1 MWHCVP
7 LTLYWFTY
15 MGSLGIIFPYFSLYL
30 KEDAGLSG
38 SQVGLVLA
46 MSPLMGLF
54 AQPFWGRVADR
65 TGARSRILVWLSLI
79 SAFGYLALGI
89 ADGFLAIL
97 LATAALA
104 LFSTAILPITTSVSL
119 AVLRDAGVHAFG
131 YVRAWGTIGYFI
143 VVMIFPWI
151 VERYQTAH
159 GWHSAGG
166 ASATSALQVMFPVT
180 AALVFSSAAVGVFL
194 PRTGAVAL
202 HASRGDWRELLR
214 NPPYLRL
221 LLFAVAANLLLYGPM
236 WLFPVF
242 VRARSGDV
250 ATIRGMWIVMLVFE
264 IPLVLATGSGLKR
277 LGARGLLAAGVLA
290 GGLRWLLCAGISDV
304 YWLYPVQALHGLTV
318 VGLTLGSPLYLDDVA
333 PEKLRSTAQGI
344 LSMVSVGI
352 AGILSN
358 IGAGWLIQRAGIDWL
373 YWVSGIGCIAL
384 GGVVGAVLPSTT
396 ALKDCVASPARTEP
410 A

>member
-1 MWHCVP
+1 
-7 LTLYWFTY
+7 
-15 MGSLGIIFPYFSLYL
+15 MGSLGIVFPYFSLYL

-38 SQVGLVLA
+38 AEIGLILA
-46 MSPLMGLF
+46 VPPLMGMF

-79 SAFGYLALGI
+79 SSLGYLALGM

-97 LATAALA
+97 LTTAILS

-119 AVLRDAGVHAFG
+119 AVLREAGLHAFG

-143 VVMIFPWI
+143 VVIVFPWI
-151 VERYQTAH
+151 VERYQAAH
-159 GWHSAGG
+159 GLYAAAG
-166 ASATSALQVMFPVT
+166 TSAVPALHVMFPVT
-180 AALVFSSAAVGVFL
+180 AALVFSSTAAGFFL

-221 LLFAVAANLLLYGPM
+221 LLFSLAANLLLYGPM
-236 WLFPVF
+236 WLFPIY
-242 VRARSGDV
+242 VRARGGDV

-277 LGARGLLAAGVLA
+277 LGSRGLLAAGVLA
-290 GGLRWLLCAGISDV
+290 GGLRWLLCAGITDV

-318 VGLTLGSPLYLDDVA
+318 VGLILGSPLYLDDVA

-358 IGAGWLIQRAGIDWL
+358 IGAGWLIQRAGIDLL
-373 YWVSGIGCIAL
+373 YWVSGVGCIVL
-384 GGVVGAVLPSTT
+384 GGVVGALLPSTAT
-396 ALKDCVASPARTEP
+396 FKDRVVSRARTEP

>member
-7 LTLYWFTY
+7 LTLFWFTY
-15 MGSLGIIFPYFSLYL
+15 MGSLGIVFPYFSLYL

-38 SQVGLVLA
+38 AEIGLILA
-46 MSPLMGLF
+46 MPPLVGMF

-79 SAFGYLALGI
+79 SSLAYLALGM

-97 LATAALA
+97 LATSALA

-119 AVLRDAGVHAFG
+119 AVLRDAGLHAFG
-131 YVRAWGTIGYFI
+131 YVRAWGTVGYFI
-143 VVMIFPWI
+143 VVVTFPWI
-151 VERYQTAH
+151 VQRYQAVH
-159 GWHSAGG
+159 GWYSVAG
-166 ASATSALQVMFPVT
+166 ASASPALQVMFPVT
-180 AALVFSSAAVGVFL
+180 AALVFSSAAVGFFL

-202 HASRGDWRELLR
+202 HASRGDWRELLH
-214 NPPYLRL
+214 NPPYVRL
-221 LLFAVAANLLLYGPM
+221 LLFSLAANLLLHGPM
-236 WLFPVF
+236 WLFPIF
-242 VRARSGDV
+242 VRARGGDV

-290 GGLRWLLCAGISDV
+290 GGLRWLLCAGITDV

-318 VGLTLGSPLYLDDVA
+318 VGLILGSPLYLDDVA

-358 IGAGWLIQRAGIDWL
+358 TGAGWLIERAGIDLL
-373 YWVSGIGCIAL
+373 YWVSGIGCMAL
-384 GGVVGAVLPSTT
+384 GSLVGALLPSTIG
-396 ALKDCVASPARTEP
+396 LKDRVVASPRTNP

>member
-7 LTLYWFTY
+7 LTLFWFTY
-15 MGSLGIIFPYFSLYL
+15 MGSLGIVFPYFSLYL

-38 SQVGLVLA
+38 AEIGLILA
-46 MSPLMGLF
+46 VPPLMGMF

-79 SAFGYLALGI
+79 SSLGYLALGM

-97 LATAALA
+97 LTTAVLS

-119 AVLRDAGVHAFG
+119 AVLREAGLHAFG

-143 VVMIFPWI
+143 VVVVFPWI
-151 VERYQTAH
+151 VERYQAAH
-159 GWHSAGG
+159 GLYAAAGTSA
-166 ASATSALQVMFPVT
+166 APALQVMFPVT
-180 AALVFSSAAVGVFL
+180 AALVFFSTAAGFFL

-221 LLFAVAANLLLYGPM
+221 LLFSLAANLLLYGPM
-236 WLFPVF
+236 WLFPIY
-242 VRARSGDV
+242 VRARGGDV

-277 LGARGLLAAGVLA
+277 LGSRGLLAAGVLA
-290 GGLRWLLCAGISDV
+290 GGLRWLLCAGITDV
-304 YWLYPVQALHGLTV
+304 HWLYPVQALHGLTV
-318 VGLTLGSPLYLDDVA
+318 VGLILGSPLYLDDVA

-358 IGAGWLIQRAGIDWL
+358 IGAGWLIQRAGIDLL
-373 YWVSGIGCIAL
+373 YWVSGIGCIVL
-384 GGVVGAVLPSTT
+384 GGVVGALLPSTAT
-396 ALKDCVASPARTEP
+396 FKDRVVSRARTEP

>member
-1 MWHCVP
+1 
-7 LTLYWFTY
+7 
-15 MGSLGIIFPYFSLYL
+15 MGSLGIVFPYLSLYL

-38 SQVGLVLA
+38 AQVGLVLA
-46 MSPLMGLF
+46 MPPLMGML

-79 SAFGYLALGI
+79 SSFGYLALGM

-97 LATAALA
+97 LTTAILS

-119 AVLRDAGVHAFG
+119 AVLREAGLHAFG
-131 YVRAWGTIGYFI
+131 YVRAWGTVGYFI
-143 VVMIFPWI
+143 VVIVFPWI
-151 VERYQTAH
+151 VERYQAAH
-159 GWHSAGG
+159 GWYSAAG
-166 ASATSALQVMFPVT
+166 ASAAPALQVMFPLT
-180 AALVFSSAAVGVFL
+180 AALVFSSAAVGFFL
-194 PRTGAVAL
+194 PRTGPVAL

-221 LLFAVAANLLLYGPM
+221 LLFSVAANLLLYGPM
-236 WLFPVF
+236 WLFPIF
-242 VRARSGDV
+242 VRARGGDV

-277 LGARGLLAAGVLA
+277 LGSRGLLAAGVLA
-290 GGLRWLLCAGISDV
+290 GGLRWLLCAGITDV
-304 YWLYPVQALHGLTV
+304 YWLYAVQALHGLTV
-318 VGLTLGSPLYLDDVA
+318 VGLNLGSPLYLDDVA

-358 IGAGWLIQRAGIDWL
+358 TGAGWLIQRAGIDWL

-384 GGVVGAVLPSTT
+384 GGMVGAVLPSST
-396 ALKDCVASPARTEP
+396 ALRDRVASPARIEP

>member
-1 MWHCVP
+1 
-7 LTLYWFTY
+7 
-15 MGSLGIIFPYFSLYL
+15 MGSLGIVFPYLSLYL

-38 SQVGLVLA
+38 AQVGLVLA
-46 MSPLMGLF
+46 MPPLMGML

-79 SAFGYLALGI
+79 SSFGYLALGM

-97 LATAALA
+97 LTTAILS

-119 AVLRDAGVHAFG
+119 AVLREAGLHAFG
-131 YVRAWGTIGYFI
+131 YVRAWGTVGYFI
-143 VVMIFPWI
+143 VVIVFPWI
-151 VERYQTAH
+151 VERYQAAH
-159 GWHSAGG
+159 GWYSAAG
-166 ASATSALQVMFPVT
+166 ASAAPALQVMFPLT
-180 AALVFSSAAVGVFL
+180 AALVFSSAAVGFFL

-221 LLFAVAANLLLYGPM
+221 LLFSVAANLLLYGPM
-236 WLFPVF
+236 WLFPIF
-242 VRARSGDV
+242 VRARGGDV

-277 LGARGLLAAGVLA
+277 LGSRGLLAAGVLA
-290 GGLRWLLCAGISDV
+290 GGLRWLLCAGITDV
-304 YWLYPVQALHGLTV
+304 YWLYAVQALHGLTV
-318 VGLTLGSPLYLDDVA
+318 VGLNLGSPLYLDDVA

-358 IGAGWLIQRAGIDWL
+358 TGAGWLIQRAGIDSL
-373 YWVSGIGCIAL
+373 YWISGIGCIAL
-384 GGVVGAVLPSTT
+384 GGMVGAVLPSST
-396 ALKDCVASPARTEP
+396 ALRDRVASPARIEP

>member
-7 LTLYWFTY
+7 LTLFWFTY
-15 MGSLGIIFPYFSLYL
+15 MGSLGIVFPYFSLYL

-38 SQVGLVLA
+38 AEVGLILA
-46 MSPLMGLF
+46 MPPLMGMF

-79 SAFGYLALGI
+79 SSLGYLALGM

-97 LATAALA
+97 LTTAVLS

-119 AVLRDAGVHAFG
+119 AVLREVGLHAFG

-143 VVMIFPWI
+143 VVIVFPWI
-151 VERYQTAH
+151 VERYQAAQ
-159 GWHSAGG
+159 GWYSAAG
-166 ASATSALQVMFPVT
+166 ASAPPALQVMFPVT
-180 AALVFSSAAVGVFL
+180 AALVFSSAATGFFL

-221 LLFAVAANLLLYGPM
+221 LLFSLAANLLLYGPM
-236 WLFPVF
+236 WLFPIF
-242 VRARSGDV
+242 VRARGGDV
-250 ATIRGMWIVMLVFE
+250 ATIRGMWIIMLVFE

-277 LGARGLLAAGVLA
+277 LGSRGLLAAGVLA
-290 GGLRWLLCAGISDV
+290 GGLRWLLCAGITDV

-318 VGLTLGSPLYLDDVA
+318 VGLILGSPLYLDDVA

-358 IGAGWLIQRAGIDWL
+358 IGAGWLIQRAGIDLL
-373 YWVSGIGCIAL
+373 YWVSGIGCIVL
-384 GGVVGAVLPSTT
+384 GGMVGALLPSTT
-396 ALKDCVASPARTEP
+396 TFKDRVVSRASTEP

>member
-7 LTLYWFTY
+7 LTLFWFTY
-15 MGSLGIIFPYFSLYL
+15 MGSLGIVFPYFSLYL

-38 SQVGLVLA
+38 AEIGLILA
-46 MSPLMGLF
+46 MPPLMGMF

-79 SAFGYLALGI
+79 SSLGYLALGM

-97 LATAALA
+97 LTTAILS

-119 AVLRDAGVHAFG
+119 AVLREAGLHAFG

-143 VVMIFPWI
+143 VVVVFPWI
-151 VERYQTAH
+151 VERYQAAH
-159 GWHSAGG
+159 GLYAAAG
-166 ASATSALQVMFPVT
+166 TSAAPALHVMFPVT
-180 AALVFSSAAVGVFL
+180 AALVFSSTAAGFFL
-194 PRTGAVAL
+194 PRTGVVAL

-221 LLFAVAANLLLYGPM
+221 LLFSLVANLLLYGPM
-236 WLFPVF
+236 WLFPIY
-242 VRARSGDV
+242 VRARGGDV

-277 LGARGLLAAGVLA
+277 FGSRGLLAAGVLA
-290 GGLRWLLCAGISDV
+290 GGLRWLLCAGITDV

-318 VGLTLGSPLYLDDVA
+318 VGLILGSPLYLDDVA

-358 IGAGWLIQRAGIDWL
+358 IGAGWLIQHAGIDLL
-373 YWVSGIGCIAL
+373 YWVSGIGCIVL
-384 GGVVGAVLPSTT
+384 GGMVGALLPSTAT
-396 ALKDCVASPARTEP
+396 FKDRVVSRARTEP

>member
-1 MWHCVP
+1 
-7 LTLYWFTY
+7 
-15 MGSLGIIFPYFSLYL
+15 MGSLGIVFPYLSLYL

-38 SQVGLVLA
+38 AQVGLVLA
-46 MSPLMGLF
+46 MPPLMGML

-79 SAFGYLALGI
+79 SSFGYLALGM

-97 LATAALA
+97 LTTAILS

-119 AVLRDAGVHAFG
+119 AVLREAGLHAFG
-131 YVRAWGTIGYFI
+131 YVRAWGTVGYFI
-143 VVMIFPWI
+143 VVIVFPWI
-151 VERYQTAH
+151 VERYQAAH
-159 GWHSAGG
+159 GWYSAAG
-166 ASATSALQVMFPVT
+166 ASAAPALQVMFPLT
-180 AALVFSSAAVGVFL
+180 AALVFSSAAVGFFL

-221 LLFAVAANLLLYGPM
+221 LLFSVAANLLLYGPM
-236 WLFPVF
+236 WLFPIF
-242 VRARSGDV
+242 VRARGGDV

-277 LGARGLLAAGVLA
+277 LGSRGLLAAGVLA
-290 GGLRWLLCAGISDV
+290 GGLRWLLCAGITDV
-304 YWLYPVQALHGLTV
+304 YWLYAVQALHGLTV
-318 VGLTLGSPLYLDDVA
+318 VGLNLGSPLYLDDVA

-358 IGAGWLIQRAGIDWL
+358 TGAGWLIQRAGIDLL

-384 GGVVGAVLPSTT
+384 GGVVGAVLPSTAT
-396 ALKDCVASPARTEP
+396 LKDRVLSRAGTEP